1 MNALMT
7 PPAENL
13 ELDILLI
20 EDSLPDAELAI
31 WGLTQ
36 GGFHCRYRVVAGE
49 NELRTALLE
58 RRPSFILSDFSLPSF
73 DGMAALAVVREV
85 APEVPFIFLS
95 GTIGEERAIE
105 ALRRGAVD
113 YVLKSNPMRL
123 VPAVKRALADAQL
136 RQASLIAERHAQ
148 RVTGVLQM
156 LSGINA
162 AVVRIQDRSD
172 FMNEVCRLAHRLG
185 GYSVAMIAL
194 IDPLTR
200 TARAVATD
208 GLYPETTAK
217 GTFTISDSEDTDTS
231 LTSRVIRTGE
241 PIFCDDIETTTE
253 PVSGR
258 EELLER
264 GVRALACVPL
274 RVDQTPIGVFM
285 VGTGESGMI
294 GREELQLL
302 NEVAGNLS
310 FAMQY
315 LDKQDA
321 VNFLNYFDPLTALA
335 KRSLFCERLNRMLV
349 RGTERPA
356 RQAVVVF
363 DIDHLSVTNTSFGRN
378 VGDRLLQGV
387 AERLKAQFP
396 DTDRLAHLGGG
407 TFVAAVSLQT
417 GSDRELQEIH
427 RDVMRLFERPF
438 AIEGHDIAV
447 TARCGFA
454 LFPDNGREPNQL
466 VQNAEAALK
475 EAKAAGEPYLFHR
488 LEMNSALAARVRMEH
503 RLRAAL
509 GNKQFELHYQP
520 KVLLHTGK
528 IAAAEALLRW
538 RDPERGLV
546 APGSFLAILESA
558 GLMPAVGAWA
568 LNQAVADCREWRRA
582 GLPPVRVAVNISPA
596 ELRRRGFEHE
606 VVLAVGTLADDS
618 GWGIDVEVTEGALL
632 GDSSDCV
639 RVLRYLRS
647 AGIRIA
653 IDDFGTGYSSLA
665 RLSELPIDTLK
676 IDRVFTKRLPEDRR
690 SGTLVETIIDLAHAF
705 DMTTVAEGVE
715 TQGQLDYLR
724 RAGCDES
731 QGYLHSRPVP
741 REEFE
746 QLVLKVNTGAVS
758 TGATPVMDLPGHQAK
773 S

>member
-7 PPAENL
+7 TAAENM
-13 ELDILLI
+13 ELDVLLI
-20 EDSLPDAELAI
+20 EDSLEDAELAV
-31 WGLTQ
+31 WRLSE
-36 GGFHCRYRVVAGE
+36 GGFRCRYRVVTCE
-49 NELRTALLE
+49 EELRSALLE
-58 RRPSFILSDFSLPSF
+58 RAPSFILSDFSLPGF
-73 DGMAALAVVREV
+73 DGMEALAVAAEV
-85 APEVPFIFLS
+85 APGVPFIFLS

-136 RQASLIAERHAQ
+136 QRATRIAERRAQ
-148 RVTGVLQM
+148 RLTGVLQM

-162 AVVRIQDRSD
+162 AVVRIQDRRE
-172 FMNEVCRLAHRLG
+172 FLNEVCRLAHRLG
-185 GYSVAMIAL
+185 GYSVAMVAL

-200 TARAVATD
+200 VARAVASD
-208 GLYPETTAK
+208 GMQAEITAR
-217 GTFTISDSEDTDTS
+217 GVFTVSDSEDTDSS
-231 LTSRVIRTGE
+231 LTGRVIRTGE
-241 PIFCDDIETTTE
+241 AILCDDIEHTDQ

-258 EELLER
+258 EKLLE
-264 GVRALACVPL
+264 GGIRALACLPL
-274 RVDQTPIGVFM
+274 RVDQTPIGAFM
-285 VGTGESGMI
+285 VGVSESGLI

-302 NEVAGNLS
+302 NEVGGNLS

-321 VNFLNYFDPLTALA
+321 VNFLNYYDPLTALA
-335 KRSLFCERLNRMLV
+335 KRALFCERLNRLLI
-349 RGTERPA
+349 RGTERPP

-363 DIDHLSVTNTSFGRN
+363 DIDHLSVINDSFGRN

-396 DTDRLAHLGGG
+396 DTERLAQLAGG
-407 TFVAAVSLQT
+407 TFVAAISLQT

-427 RDVMRLFERPF
+427 RDVMRIFERPVS
-438 AIEGHDIAV
+438 IEGRQIAV
-447 TARCGFA
+447 TAKCGFA
-454 LFPDNGREPNQL
+454 LFPESGREPNQL

-503 RLRAAL
+503 RLREAL

-528 IAAAEALLRW
+528 IESVEALLRW

-558 GLMPAVGAWA
+558 GLMPAIGSWA
-568 LNQAVADCREWRRA
+568 LNQAAADCREWRRA

-606 VVLAVGTLADDS
+606 VVMAVGSLTDDS
-618 GWGIDVEVTEGALL
+618 GWGIDIEVTEGALL

-639 RVLRYLRS
+639 RALRFLRN

-676 IDRVFTKRLPEDRR
+676 IDRVFTRRLPEDRR

-715 TQGQLDYLR
+715 TQGQLDFLR

-741 REEFE
+741 RAEFE
-746 QLVLKVNTGAVS
+746 QLLLKVNTP
-758 TGATPVMDLPGHQAK
+758 ATIDLPGHRAK

>member
-1 MNALMT
+1 MNALIT
-7 PPAENL
+7 PLSECL

-36 GGFHCRYRVVAGE
+36 GGFRCRYRVVACE
-49 NELRTALLE
+49 NELRTALQE
-58 RRPSFILSDFSLPSF
+58 RQPSFILSDFSLPSF
-73 DGMAALAVVREV
+73 DGMAALTVAREV
-85 APEVPFIFLS
+85 APDVPFIFLS

-123 VPAVKRALADAQL
+123 VPAVKRALSDAQI
-136 RQASLIAERHAQ
+136 RQAGLIAERHAQ

-162 AVVRIQDRSD
+162 AVVRIQDRGD

-185 GYSVAMIAL
+185 GYSLAMIAL

-208 GLYPETTAK
+208 GTNAEISTK
-217 GTFTISDSEDTDTS
+217 GVFTVSDSEDTDTS

-258 EELLER
+258 EQLLER

-285 VGTGESGMI
+285 VGTSESGMI

-349 RGTERPA
+349 RGTERPP

-378 VGDRLLQGV
+378 VGDRALQGCGG
-387 AERLKAQFP
+387 AAQSP
-396 DTDRLAHLGGG
+396 VSRHRSDGASGWWNVCGGG
-407 TFVAAVSLQT
+407 L
-417 GSDRELQEIH
+417 
-427 RDVMRLFERPF
+427 
-438 AIEGHDIAV
+438 IA
-447 TARCGFA
+447 
-454 LFPDNGREPNQL
+454 N
-466 VQNAEAALK
+466 
-475 EAKAAGEPYLFHR
+475 
-488 LEMNSALAARVRMEH
+488 
-503 RLRAAL
+503 RLR
-509 GNKQFELHYQP
+509 P
-520 KVLLHTGK
+520 
-528 IAAAEALLRW
+528 
-538 RDPERGLV
+538 
-546 APGSFLAILESA
+546 
-558 GLMPAVGAWA
+558 
-568 LNQAVADCREWRRA
+568 
-582 GLPPVRVAVNISPA
+582 
-596 ELRRRGFEHE
+596 
-606 VVLAVGTLADDS
+606 
-618 GWGIDVEVTEGALL
+618 
-632 GDSSDCV
+632 
-639 RVLRYLRS
+639 
-647 AGIRIA
+647 
-653 IDDFGTGYSSLA
+653 
-665 RLSELPIDTLK
+665 
-676 IDRVFTKRLPEDRR
+676 
-690 SGTLVETIIDLAHAF
+690 
-705 DMTTVAEGVE
+705 
-715 TQGQLDYLR
+715 
-724 RAGCDES
+724 
-731 QGYLHSRPVP
+731 
-741 REEFE
+741 
-746 QLVLKVNTGAVS
+746 
-758 TGATPVMDLPGHQAK
+758 
-773 S
+773 